1 MARVQPGALTFT
13 QPDADTLALAGSLT
27 FATAARAFAE
37 GTRALANGAQTRLD
51 LSGLTRADSAGLACV
66 LALAAE
72 ASRAGRRL
80 GVVHWPQGLR
90 ALADVC
96 DVASLLEP
104 PAARA

>member
-1 MARVQPGALTFT
+1 MARARPGALTLAR
-13 QPDADTLALAGSLT
+13 PDADTLALAGALT

-37 GTRALANGAQTRLD
+37 GKRALADGAPTRLD
-51 LSGLTRADSAGLACV
+51 LSGVARIDSAGLACV
-66 LALAAE
+66 LALAAD

-80 GVVHWPQGLR
+80 GVVHWPDGLR

-96 DVASLLEP
+96 DVAHLLEP